1 MSASTAGKIFY
12 RTANIAPMG
21 GKNGHQV
28 NTPNTFDFHKVL
40 LKPYKNSR
48 LKQNNHEQILFDL
61 LSKHTSINLLT
72 SL

>member
-28 NTPNTFDFHKVL
+28 NTPNTFDFHKVIAQTL
-40 LKPYKNSR
+40 QKFKA
-48 LKQNNHEQILFDL
+48 E
-61 LSKHTSINLLT
+61 TE
-72 SL
+72 